1 MTKKNEKKRKGKLDF
16 FKMKNLCI
24 SKDTITDVK
33 RQSTKWKKIF
43 QVIYVVVVKYAD
55 SMKRLTTQ

>member
-1 MTKKNEKKRKGKLDF
+1 MSKKRKGKLDF

-43 QVIYVVVVKYAD
+43 QVINVVVVKYAD